1 MKKQALLGNAV
12 LLSTALVSVFTTT
25 APANAIIFNFTP
37 ADNGLSSIVK
47 TVDGITLTLS
57 NPSPATTF
65 RADND
70 GLAILSQG
78 SFTNISSFQMSFSS
92 AVELTSYTVGY
103 VNSSVNG
110 NESITFFDG
119 TSTSTETSPFV
130 LGTRNFNNQF
140 TVGANQ
146 TIDVS
151 TSGVECCD
159 LIQLSSIEVTSATP
173 VPLETDALPIVISGL
188 FTGGGVWF
196 KRKRSQAKVA
206 KFLETTNTNELA

>member
-37 ADNGLSSIVK
+37 ADDDLSSIVK

-57 NPSPATTF
+57 NPSPNTTF
-65 RADND
+65 KVDSD
-70 GLAILSQG
+70 GLATLGEGGFAS
-78 SFTNISSFQMSFSS
+78 ISSFQMSFSS
-92 AVELTSYTVGY
+92 AVKLTSYTVGF
-103 VNSSVNG
+103 VGLQNDG
-110 NESITFFDG
+110 NESITLSDG
-119 TSTSTETSPFV
+119 TSTSIETSPFV
-130 LGTRNFNNQF
+130 SGTRIFNNQF

-151 TSGVECCD
+151 TSGIEFND
-159 LIQLSSIEVTSATP
+159 LIQWSSIEVTSATP

-188 FTGGGVWF
+188 FFGGGVWF